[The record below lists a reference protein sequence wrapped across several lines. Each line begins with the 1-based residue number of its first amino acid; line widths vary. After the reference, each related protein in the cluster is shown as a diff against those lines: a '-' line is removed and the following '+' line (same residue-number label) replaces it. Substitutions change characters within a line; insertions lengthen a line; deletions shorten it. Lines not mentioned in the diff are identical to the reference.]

1 MRTIRSVT
9 LLVSLTVIFFT
20 SASIYQIESKKRDL
34 NREFI
39 ELSLVKYGIFSV
51 DEWKTTLSEIVI
63 KRINEFSLEDTDEE
77 HLRQQITEFLEGA
90 VDKLED
96 SFFEQ
101 NSGSLGGFLKGGVAS
116 LTNVFGVM
124 KKDIPLL
131 TDSIIIFLNDPQ
143 NKVLAKDFFVN
154 KLNEYSDDTFSEI
167 DYTTHDLIL
176 ANHGQPSKEAA
187 IAVIKAKFD
196 VLEEQQKPYSF
207 LIFFVAI
214 LLMIGTILSKDLSSN
229 DFLLLT
235 FNCTI
240 LLAIGI
246 LLPMIN
252 IDARISEMDFQL
264 LGESIRFT
272 DQVLY
277 FKSKSILEVVQ
288 LMLLNSKPDV
298 VAVGI
303 LVLAF
308 SVIFPLS
315 KLTASIIHLYSEK
328 LRDNKIVKFIIFKT
342 AKWSMADVM
351 VVAIF
356 MAFIGF
362 SGIISEQLKDLENIA
377 IHVDILTT
385 NESSLQI
392 GFFLFTA
399 FAVLSLLVSH
409 KMQYSFKQGN

>member
-1 MRTIRSVT
+1 M
-9 LLVSLTVIFFT
+9 
-20 SASIYQIESKKRDL
+20 
-34 NREFI
+34 
-39 ELSLVKYGIFSV
+39 KYGIFSV
-51 DEWKTTLSEIVI
+51 DEWKNTLSEIVI
-63 KRINEFSLEDTDEE
+63 KRINEFSLEDTNEDE
-77 HLRQQITEFLEGA
+77 LRRHISEFLVVA
-90 VDKLED
+90 VDKLEK

-101 NSGSLGGFLKGGVAS
+101 NSSSLGGFLKGGVATI
-116 LTNVFGVM
+116 TNVFGVM

-131 TDSIIIFLNDPQ
+131 TDSIVNFLNDPK
-143 NKVLAKDFFVN
+143 NKVLAKDFFI
-154 KLNEYSDDTFSEI
+154 KRLNEYSDDTFSEI
-167 DYTTHDLIL
+167 DYTTYDLIL
-176 ANHGQPSKEAA
+176 ANHQQPTKKAA
-187 IAVIKAKFD
+187 IDVIMAKIE
-196 VLEEQQKPYSF
+196 VLDQQQKPYSF

-214 LLMIGTILSKDLSSN
+214 FLMIGTILSKNLESKE
-229 DFLLLT
+229 FLLLT
-235 FNCTI
+235 LNCSV
-240 LLAIGI
+240 LLIIGI

-264 LGESIRFT
+264 MGESITFT

-288 LMLLNSKPDV
+288 LMLLNNKPDV
-298 VAVGI
+298 IAVGI
-303 LVLAF
+303 LVLVF

-315 KLTASIIHLYSEK
+315 KLTASVIHLYSKK
-328 LRDNKIVKFIIFKT
+328 LRQSRIVKFMVFKT

-377 IHVDILTT
+377 IHVDIMTT

-409 KMQYSFKQGN
+409 KLQFNFKGKKQG